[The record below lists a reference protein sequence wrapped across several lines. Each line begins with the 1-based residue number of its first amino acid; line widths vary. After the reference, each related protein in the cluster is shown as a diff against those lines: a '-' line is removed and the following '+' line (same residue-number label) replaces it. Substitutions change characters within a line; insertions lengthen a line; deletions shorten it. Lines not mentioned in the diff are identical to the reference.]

1 MCTIY
6 ADYSPPKFES
16 TSQKNWVTI
25 SFLTQNHLVPL
36 VSLFLLQFEQM
47 VVAEIFCQTYCL
59 FTNSDVIFL
68 VSNYAYLQR
77 AKLSYELCRM

>member
-1 MCTIY
+1 MLTIHHPNL
-6 ADYSPPKFES
+6 SPLHK
-16 TSQKNWVTI
+16 KNWVTI

-77 AKLSYELCRM
+77 AKLSYELCRI